1 MTLFEQIISSV
12 LNEDV
17 GVNKINDAI
26 NNTYEVKIS
35 YHSDTDKASG
45 QRIIQPVAYGLTKAG
60 KPVIRAYQPFGDTQT
75 SIPNWNFF
83 LVSGIKFWK
92 PLRKNKFSKPREDFN
107 PEGDKTMSVVFNI
120 ANFEETQTQKLS
132 KQPKPIKA
140 SGPVKKQDI
149 APKKD
154 ITVNDNPEVQKL
166 KGLLKQLQNPKYISD
181 LMNNPNYPSPK
192 DNPEVQ
198 KLQNIRKQL
207 DNPQYISDI
216 IKKPNEITVNDNP
229 EVQKLQGLRKQ
240 LENPKYISDL
250 VKNKTF
256 DQDPPVE
263 DNAQKMVAN
272 SGPVQKSEITNSDTH
287 KTQTEQDIDSRRNQL
302 NKNEKI
308 SQDVLSQ
315 WQKEQEKRKN
325 KRNVNRK

>member
-35 YHSDTDKASG
+35 YHSDTDNASG

-75 SIPNWNFF
+75 SIPNWKLF

-92 PLRKNKFSKPREDFN
+92 PLRKNKFSKPKEDFN
-107 PEGDKTMSVVFNI
+107 PEGDKSMSVVFNI
-120 ANFEETQTQKLS
+120 ANFDETQLQKVS
-132 KQPKPIKA
+132 QQPNPLKA

-149 APKKD
+149 TPKKD
-154 ITVNDNPEVQKL
+154 ITVN
-166 KGLLKQLQNPKYISD
+166 
-181 LMNNPNYPSPK
+181 

-216 IKKPNEITVNDNP
+216 IKKPNEINVQDNP
-229 EVQKLQGLRKQ
+229 AIQKLQGLRKQ

-256 DQDPPVE
+256 DQEPPQE
-263 DNAQKMVAN
+263 DTNQHMVAD
-272 SGPVQKSEITNSDTH
+272 SGPVEKTDIKTPEIH
-287 KTQTEQDIDSRRNQL
+287 KTQTEQDIDSRRNQF
-302 NKNEKI
+302 NRNEKV
-308 SQDVLSQ
+308 SQDILNQ
-315 WQKEQEKRKN
+315 WQKEQEKRKYRN
-325 KRNVNRK
+325 NVNRK

>member
-35 YHSDTDKASG
+35 YHSDTDNASG

-75 SIPNWNFF
+75 SIPNWKLF

-92 PLRKNKFSKPREDFN
+92 PLRKNKFSKPKEDFN
-107 PEGDKTMSVVFNI
+107 PEGDKSMSVVFNI
-120 ANFEETQTQKLS
+120 ANFDETRVQKLS

-149 APKKD
+149 TPKKD

-181 LMNNPNYPSPK
+181 LLNNPNYTSPK

-216 IKKPNEITVNDNP
+216 IKKPNEINVQDNP
-229 EVQKLQGLRKQ
+229 AIQKLQGLRKQ

-256 DQDPPVE
+256 DQEPPQE
-263 DNAQKMVAN
+263 DNNQHMVAD
-272 SGPVQKSEITNSDTH
+272 SGPVEKTDIKTPEIH
-287 KTQTEQDIDSRRNQL
+287 KTQAEQDIDSRRNQF
-302 NKNEKI
+302 NKNEKV
-308 SQDVLSQ
+308 SQDILSQ
-315 WQKEQEKRKN
+315 WQKEQEKRKYKN
-325 KRNVNRK
+325 NVNRK